1 MESSEVGIELWKIIQ
16 DLAVF
21 NPLCDGKTGKSVTS
35 QGLPSDTLDNLAINS
50 IPPRVIWK

>member
-1 MESSEVGIELWKIIQ
+1 MGIELWKIIQ

-50 IPPRVIWK
+50 IPPRVI